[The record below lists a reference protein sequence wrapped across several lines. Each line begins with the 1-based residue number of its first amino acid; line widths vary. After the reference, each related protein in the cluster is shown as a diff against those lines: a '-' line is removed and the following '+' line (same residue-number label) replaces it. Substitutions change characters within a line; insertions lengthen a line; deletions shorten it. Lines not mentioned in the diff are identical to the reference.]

1 MRAAIL
7 LVMCVA
13 GPALAAGG
21 PKVAVDYGR
30 FPLAFEENQG
40 QLDPAV
46 RFAARGRDL
55 AALLTDEGPVLVSSG
70 GRVRMALQGASG
82 PAAAPVAGRA
92 LREKVNVLLG
102 NDPSKW
108 RTDIRTFGDVRY
120 RGVYPGVDLVVH
132 GRQGRFEYDFELQPG
147 ASAAQIRVRFEGAK
161 ARLNAR
167 GELELVLPGGG
178 GTLVQR
184 APVAYR
190 SGDGKKV
197 AARNRV
203 FADGSVG
210 FWVDRNERG
219 AGVVID
225 PVLVYSTYLGG
236 TRDEFPVGMAVD
248 LLGNA
253 YLTGNTLSTNFPTA
267 VPLQSTN
274 RGGQDVYVAKV
285 DDTGGALV
293 YSTYVGGSA
302 DETGRDLAADASGA
316 VYVAGYTT
324 SDDFPVANALQ
335 RTLNGFQDGFV
346 FKLSP
351 SGNAMVYGTYFGG
364 SADDLINGIALDAS
378 GNAYITGNTG
388 SDDFPTANAFQATL
402 AGGHDSFVAELSAN
416 GQTLLYSSY
425 LGGSGDDF
433 AREIAVDAAGAAYA
447 VGYTNSFDFPR
458 VNAAQGS
465 GGGGTDAF
473 LAKVN
478 PAGTAVV
485 YATYLGGAGYDE
497 ADDVTVDATGVVTVG
512 GYTSSATSFPLV
524 NAQQTT
530 YGGNPSDGFVTRYN
544 AAGSAILFSTFIGGN
559 GQDGVRGVAADS
571 SGGVYLGGYTSS
583 TNFPNNGSPPQ
594 SSNAGGSDAFIAHFD
609 MNGARDFST
618 YLGGSGGDFGRGL
631 AVDGS
636 GNVYATGETS
646 STDFPLSG
654 TPIQN
659 TNRGG
664 VDAFLAKVGT
674 TVVQVTA
681 VNPSSG
687 PTAGGTVIG
696 ITGVNFNAGSTVTV
710 GGTMCS
716 NVTVISTTTIT
727 CTTPAHT
734 PATVDVTVN
743 RRVSGSATATNA
755 FTYTSTPPPPPPT
768 PTITR
773 IAPPT
778 GTAAG
783 GTPFTITGTDFQP
796 GATITFGGTA
806 ATNVSFVSPTTLSGD
821 TPAHAA
827 GAVDVVVTNPAGQP
841 PSATLAGGYTYIA
854 GPAVTDI
861 TPRASPVTG
870 QTTVAITGAGFATGV
885 TISIGG
891 NPLLIPAVAG
901 PTRVTGVAPPHPP
914 GVVDVLAI
922 NPDGQRGALVG
933 AFVYASPPSVGSIT
947 PASGPSAGGTRVTIM
962 GASFVSGA
970 TVTIGGVT
978 AVGVGVTSATQIDAT
993 TPAHAPTQGGVDVVV
1008 TNPDGQSALLPQA
1021 FTYEPPPQG
1030 YAGWACGCSS
1040 GSGAFV
1046 LLGGLA
1052 AMALRR
1058 RRRAAHVVVVAALA
1072 MMVAPMAARADAS
1085 AVPAP
1090 RHSPPMMSE
1099 AREALMTRETRPA
1112 QPMILA
1118 AGSARPKPASLTTA
1132 APAPAGSKAPGT
1144 TTPPASTT
1152 TAAPA
1157 TGATSP
1163 STGAKAGSPATS
1175 TTPPA
1180 PGAASATTSA
1190 PAASSTPASG
1200 APKPAPTSPAASAAP
1215 ASSSVKPA
1223 PLVAPAPK
1231 KEDAD
1236 PFREEPTTSLVKV
1249 TATGFGDFV
1258 GRRVGAELG
1267 GSAGVVPW
1275 VDLGLAATL
1284 GPKVGGRLTVSLHTP
1299 RPQSGLSPFLQL
1311 RGILNPVPEGLGVG
1325 GGAWLGGALEAGPG
1339 RVMLGVAGE
1348 YVAGPPQ
1355 YLPLG
1360 VWILGGYEFDLLR
1373 PERPGGF
1380 ALLRGRVMDLE
1391 EKPLTAVVTFPGS
1404 PAPLAGKKY
1413 DASPAFEARLP
1424 PGEHA
1429 VEVRAPGYLVRGKSL
1444 VAQPNETLVVDFTLR
1459 PEPQERKAE
1468 LTDTSIE
1475 IRQMIQFEFNKA
1487 RLLKESYE
1495 ILDEVTDILLQH
1507 KELKIRIEG
1516 HTDDVGG
1523 AEFNRKLSQ
1532 ARAEAVRNYLVDWG
1546 VEPELLVPEGYGL
1559 TRPITTNAT
1568 EAGRAA
1574 NRRVQFKII
1583 GK

>member
-7 LVMCVA
+7 LAMCVA
-13 GPALAAGG
+13 SPALAAGG
-21 PKVAVDYGR
+21 PRAAVDYGR

-40 QLDPAV
+40 QLDPQV

-55 AALLTDEGPVLVSSG
+55 AALLTDQGPVLVSG
-70 GRVRMALQGASG
+70 GGEVRMALQGASG
-82 PAAAPVAGRA
+82 PGAAPVAERA
-92 LREKVNVLLG
+92 LPGKVNVFIG

-108 RTDIRTFGDVRY
+108 KAGIRTFEDVRY

-147 ASAAQIRVRFEGAK
+147 ANAEQIRVRFEGAK
-161 ARLNAR
+161 AKLNAR
-167 GELELVLPGGG
+167 GELELVLPGG

-190 SGDGKKV
+190 SGDKKKV

-210 FWVDRNERG
+210 FWVDKRERG

-236 TRDEFPVGMAVD
+236 TANEFPVGMAVD
-248 LLGNA
+248 VLGNA
-253 YLTGNTLSTNFPTA
+253 YITGNTLSADFPVA
-267 VPLQSTN
+267 SALQRNNT
-274 RGGQDVYVAKV
+274 GGQDVYVAKV
-285 DDTGGALV
+285 DDTGRALV

-316 VYVAGYTT
+316 VYVVGFTT
-324 SDDFPVANALQ
+324 SDDFPTANAFQ
-335 RTLNGFQDGFV
+335 RQKRGSQDGFI

-364 SADDLINGIALDAS
+364 SADTLVNGIALDAY
-378 GNAYITGNTG
+378 GDAYLTGNTG
-388 SDDFPTANAFQATL
+388 SDDFPIANAFQTTI

-433 AREIAVDAAGAAYA
+433 AREIAVDPTGAAYI
-447 VGYTNSFDFPR
+447 VGYTNSFDFPHL
-458 VNAAQGS
+458 NAVQPTLRGPAGS
-465 GGGGTDAF
+465 DTDAF
-473 LAKVN
+473 LTKVN
-478 PAGTAVV
+478 PAGTAIVFS
-485 YATYLGGAGYDE
+485 TYLGGTRYDE
-497 ADDVTVDATGVVTVG
+497 ADDVTVDPIGVVTVA
-512 GYTSSATSFPLV
+512 GYTASLDFPLV
-524 NAQQTT
+524 NEQQST
-530 YGGNPSDGFVTRYN
+530 YGGGSSDGFVTRYT
-544 AAGSAILFSTFIGGN
+544 AAGDAITYSSYIGGM
-559 GQDGVRGVAADS
+559 GQDGVRGVAVEA
-571 SGGVYLGGYTSS
+571 SGGVFLGGYTAS
-583 TNFPNNGSPPQ
+583 TDFPNDGTVPP
-594 SSNAGGSDAFIAHFD
+594 SANSGGFDAFVTHFTAGG
-609 MNGARDFST
+609 NRDFST
-618 YLGGSGGDFGRGL
+618 YLGGAGDDYGRGL

-636 GNVYATGETS
+636 GNAYTTGQTN
-646 STDFPLSG
+646 STNFPVVAGAIQGTRSG
-654 TPIQN
+654 GN
-659 TNRGG
+659 
-664 VDAFLAKVGT
+664 DAFLAKVGT
-674 TVVQVTA
+674 TVAQVTA

-687 PTAGGTVIG
+687 PTAGGTVIS
-696 ITGVNFNAGSTVTV
+696 ISGVNFNAGSTVTV
-710 GGTMCS
+710 GGNGCI

-727 CTTPAHT
+727 CATPAH
-734 PATVDVTVN
+734 AAGVVDVTVN
-743 RRVSGSATATNA
+743 RRVSGSATATGA
-755 FTYTSTPPPPPPT
+755 FTYTSSPPPPPPS

-773 IAPPT
+773 IAPPS

-783 GTPFTITGTDFQP
+783 GTTFTITGTNFQP
-796 GATITFGGTA
+796 GATISFGGAA
-806 ATNVSFVSPTTLSGD
+806 ATGISFVSPTTLTGD

-827 GAVDVVVTNPAGQP
+827 GAVDVVVTNPDGQP
-841 PSATLAGGYTYIA
+841 PAATLAGGFTFVA

-870 QTTVAITGAGFATGV
+870 QTTVAITGTGFSTGV

-891 NPLLIPAVAG
+891 NPLLSPSVASS
-901 PTRVTGVAPPHPP
+901 TRVTGIAPPHPA
-914 GVVDVLAI
+914 GVVDVVAI

-933 AFVYASPPSVGSIT
+933 AFVYAPPPSVSSIT
-947 PASGPSAGGTRVTIM
+947 PASGPAAGETRVTIM

-970 TVTIGGVT
+970 TVTIDGVAAT
-978 AVGVGVTSATQIDAT
+978 SVGVISATQIDAT
-993 TPAHAPTQGGVDVVV
+993 MPPHAPGMVDVVV
-1008 TNPDGQSALLPQA
+1008 SNPDGQTGQLPRA
-1021 FTYEPPPQG
+1021 FTYEAPPQG
-1030 YAGWACGCSS
+1030 YAGWSCGCSS
-1040 GSGAFV
+1040 GSGAFA
-1046 LLGGLA
+1046 LLGALA
-1052 AMALRR
+1052 VMALRR
-1058 RRRAAHVVVVAALA
+1058 RRRAASAVALA
-1072 MMVAPMAARADAS
+1072 VLSVMVAPVAAR
-1085 AVPAP
+1085 
-1090 RHSPPMMSE
+1090 
-1099 AREALMTRETRPA
+1099 
-1112 QPMILA
+1112 
-1118 AGSARPKPASLTTA
+1118 
-1132 APAPAGSKAPGT
+1132 
-1144 TTPPASTT
+1144 
-1152 TAAPA
+1152 AAPA
-1157 TGATSP
+1157 TAGEAVRTIVVAAGPTTTKP
-1163 STGAKAGSPATS
+1163 STGSSAPAALTPPATTTGTKPAATTGTATAPGTATTTGTS
-1175 TTPPA
+1175 TPA
-1180 PGAASATTSA
+1180 PGAAGSSAA
-1190 PAASSTPASG
+1190 PVAG
-1200 APKPAPTSPAASAAP
+1200 ATKPAPTSPAASAAP
-1215 ASSSVKPA
+1215 SSSSVSPS
-1223 PLVAPAPK
+1223 PLVAPASK
-1231 KEDAD
+1231 KEDVD

-1258 GRRVGAELG
+1258 GRRIGAELG

-1299 RPQSGLSPFLQL
+1299 RPVSGLSPFLQL

-1339 RVMLGVAGE
+1339 RLMLGVAGE

-1355 YLPLG
+1355 YLPVG
-1360 VWILGGYEFDLLR
+1360 VWVLGGYEFDLLR

-1391 EKPLTAVVTFPGS
+1391 EKPLSAVVTFPGS
-1404 PAPLAGKKY
+1404 PPPLAGKKY
-1413 DASPAFEARLP
+1413 DASPTFEARLT

-1444 VAQPNETLVVDFTLR
+1444 VAHPNETLVVDFTLR

-1468 LTDTSIE
+1468 LTETSIE

-1546 VEPELLVPEGYGL
+1546 VEPERLVAEGYGM